1 MALLSV
7 IRRWHRRDGMS
18 IRGIARRTGLSR
30 GTVRKYLRNDVVVPR
45 YPKRR
50 ATTKLDPFA
59 TQLVDWLKAEERKT
73 RKQRRRINQ
82 LHAELVR
89 LGYYGSY
96 GRAANFVR
104 GWRRPQTQV
113 AHKRACLPPSA
124 GRNRTRRRRQA
135 STLMCHLC
143 LRPARHSSLTGARTG
158 HSLGASASSSR
169 SRSSSFPT
177 AVPFCFGPTCCK
189 PTKCCSMPTR
199 TPSGC

>member
-30 GTVRKYLRNDVVVPR
+30 GTVRKYLRNDVVEPR

-89 LGYYGSY
+89 LGYDGSY
-96 GRAANFVR
+96 GRVANFVR
-104 GWRRPQTQV
+104 GWRRSQQDAQKAAGKHAYVPLVFAAGEAFQFDWSEDWAFIGGERVKLQV
-113 AHKRACLPPSA
+113 A
-124 GRNRTRRRRQA
+124 Q
-135 STLMCHLC
+135 
-143 LRPARHSSLTGARTG
+143 
-158 HSLGASASSSR
+158 
-169 SRSSSFPT
+169 F
-177 AVPFCFGPTCCK
+177 
-189 PTKCCSMPTR
+189 
-199 TPSGC
+199 